1 MIMPVHL
8 HEDNEL
14 PDAAGTAAVGTEIE
28 RILDLARWAPSGDNT
43 QPWRFE
49 ILGENRI
56 AVHVTRK
63 EKTEDIYDYNDGQ
76 GTLLATGMLLETMR
90 IAASRF
96 GRSVEWS
103 YVGCEGLTHH
113 ISVGLP
119 RRDSIKQDLRFPYIA
134 IRSVNRRPYRTRR
147 LSPEQKDTL
156 KQAIG
161 EELEIRWYETLSER
175 LRTARLNARST
186 DIRLRLRE
194 AYVVHRRIIDWD
206 RKFSPVGVPAE
217 AIGLDSMT
225 LRLMRWVMRSWDRVN
240 FMNHLPG
247 ATAIPQFELDLLPG
261 ILCAGHF
268 TIQRRNAPEPG
279 DGPASLLRAGQAIQ
293 RFWLQAVAMGL
304 SMQPAIAPIVF
315 GFYEKR
321 GGLATVNLAIKRKL
335 EALTA
340 KLTKTEQFD
349 PDRTLFR
356 GRVGWS
362 ARRAVKARSV
372 RRPLASLILNP
383 TDIS

>member
-1 MIMPVHL
+1 MPVHL
-8 HEDNEL
+8 HEENRL
-14 PDAAGTAAVGTEIE
+14 PNATEAPAAGSEIE

-49 ILGENRI
+49 ILGEDRV

-63 EKTEDIYDYNDGQ
+63 EKADDIYDYNDGQ
-76 GTLLATGMLLETMR
+76 GTLLAAGILLETIR

-96 GRSVEWS
+96 GRTAEWS
-103 YVGCEGLTHH
+103 YAGCKGLTHH

-119 RRDSIKQDLRFPYIA
+119 RRDGIKQDPLFAYIA
-134 IRSVNRRPYRTRR
+134 IRSVNRRPYRWKR
-147 LSPEQKDTL
+147 LSAEQKETL
-156 KQAIG
+156 KQALG
-161 EELEIRWYETLSER
+161 EEFEIQWYETLSER

-217 AIGLDSMT
+217 AIGLDPMT
-225 LRLMRWVMRSWDRVN
+225 LRLMRWVMTSWDRVN
-240 FMNHLPG
+240 RMNHLPG
-247 ATAIPQFELDLLPG
+247 ATAVPQLELDLLPG

-268 TIQRRNAPEPG
+268 TIQRHNAPAPG

-293 RFWLQAVAMGL
+293 RFWLQVVAMGL
-304 SMQPAIAPIVF
+304 SMQPAIAPLVF

-321 GGLATVNLAIKRKL
+321 GGLPTVSSAIKRKL
-335 EALTA
+335 GALVA

-349 PDRTLFR
+349 PERTLFR

-362 ARRAVKARSV
+362 ARTAVEARSI
-372 RRPLASLILNP
+372 RKPLGSLTLHN
-383 TDIS
+383 